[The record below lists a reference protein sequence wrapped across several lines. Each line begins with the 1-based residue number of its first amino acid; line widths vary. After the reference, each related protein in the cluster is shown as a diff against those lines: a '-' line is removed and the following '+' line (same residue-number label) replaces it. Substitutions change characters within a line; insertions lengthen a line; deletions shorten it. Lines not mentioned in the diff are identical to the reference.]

1 MVRFCSCCACFAS
14 PCKSS
19 VFSRVLC
26 LTNNKKWTNIS
37 QKSVKHMSKN
47 KPRKATRAPR
57 RAFSNEKQSNEII
70 QKRQCQNHPTN
81 DTKNHDNPEQ
91 SIESK
96 APPQPEI
103 DIEVDNN
110 GFQMAQKRKPKNPRQ
125 RRGEPNFSMCF
136 EGLRFPKHQPYLNYY
151 NKLQIGSLRLQTEP
165 EKPREPR
172 GEHFQSKNNARR

>member
-70 QKRQCQNHPTN
+70 QKKQCQNHPTN
-81 DTKNHDNPEQ
+81 DTKNHDNPEE
-91 SIESK
+91 SIESN
-96 APPQPEI
+96 AQPQPEI
-103 DIEVDNN
+103 DTKFPKH
-110 GFQMAQKRKPKNPRQ
+110 GFQMARKRHLKKATPAPWRAS
-125 RRGEPNFSMCF
+125 FF
-136 EGLRFPKHQPYLNYY
+136 EAFLRVAFFP
-151 NKLQIGSLRLQTEP
+151 S
-165 EKPREPR
+165 
-172 GEHFQSKNNARR
+172 